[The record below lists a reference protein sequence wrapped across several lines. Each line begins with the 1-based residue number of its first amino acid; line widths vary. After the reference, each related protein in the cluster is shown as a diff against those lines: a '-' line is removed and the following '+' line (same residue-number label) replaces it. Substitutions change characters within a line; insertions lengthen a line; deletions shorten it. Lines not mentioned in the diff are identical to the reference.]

1 MEIKLCISCNI
12 KKPLNDKN
20 FLFRNDTQKFR
31 NECKECRAKK
41 NSLRYSN
48 PSPKNLPETCVC
60 KICLTEKSNSLFGKN
75 SGSSNG
81 LKYLCK
87 SCENQRKIQKRKI
100 HRELNPLETKVNT
113 SLKTGMRF
121 CSHCC
126 QNKPITDYWVSKSK
140 GDGLY
145 PTCKICCKVY
155 RKTKLSDYTKKYH
168 NDYEK
173 DKRKN
178 NPIYKAMKNVS
189 RRIRQFIHKGNNT
202 TTMNI
207 LGIDLDGFKKHLE
220 QQFKDGMSWDNY
232 GLHGW
237 HIDHIIPISTALTEE
252 DVILLNHYT
261 NLQPLWWYENLSKG
275 NKIL

>member
-1 MEIKLCISCNI
+1 
-12 KKPLNDKN
+12 
-20 FLFRNDTQKFR
+20 
-31 NECKECRAKK
+31 
-41 NSLRYSN
+41 
-48 PSPKNLPETCVC
+48 
-60 KICLTEKSNSLFGKN
+60 
-75 SGSSNG
+75 
-81 LKYLCK
+81 
-87 SCENQRKIQKRKI
+87 
-100 HRELNPLETKVNT
+100 
-113 SLKTGMRF
+113 
-121 CSHCC
+121 
-126 QNKPITDYWVSKSK
+126 
-140 GDGLY
+140 
-145 PTCKICCKVY
+145 
-155 RKTKLSDYTKKYH
+155 
-168 NDYEK
+168 
-173 DKRKN
+173 
-178 NPIYKAMKNVS
+178 MKNVS